1 MPTINPSKKRTKIR
15 KFLKMFCIYM
25 PEALLAILNNNLNVL
40 LWNRNWGYR
49 NMLFLRG
56 VKSEN
61 NYYVNQCSRHA

>member
-40 LWNRNWGYR
+40 L
-49 NMLFLRG
+49 
-56 VKSEN
+56 
-61 NYYVNQCSRHA
+61 